1 MFMMNA
7 ALIRKRCICLLLLL
21 FSLKPLQLIS
31 QSVTTDVVSTQLNEE
46 RDHFMQHLRY
56 ITIDPQIVLRLTTF
70 VETEADS
77 MHQSLLQDTFLPD
90 MEKIKAIQSL
100 VYFIRELSEKMYLQ
114 KAEVYEL
121 PLALHSYQQL
131 LQLQLHQQP
140 FIELLKPLSS
150 TVTQFLAAAFWHYPQ
165 SDLLNDV
172 AVYKRVSSAPD
183 YILQFLESQP
193 GFRFADSLVVT
204 AAAHDPVKLITYLQK
219 PPSVLQEKIRRNP
232 NMYVQQIIQ
241 LTGERNVSELLP
253 FIIPLAEQQITVPVI
268 IEKRREVP
276 GYYQLLV
283 TTLMQEL
290 SAPPDSST
298 IFLASL
304 RKAMKEKALLFF
316 VENINELHASPDAVR
331 FAEIKK
337 LRPEDIYYIITS
349 CEKELYTSSYLGL
362 YSRLIERYGTPTAD
376 SLFEVVHYDQFNQF
390 MRMAANYNTL
400 SDFLR
405 CMPEERGAALI
416 KRFIAGIERTTGSG
430 LEKAMDI
437 ADSFTGLSSDKSF
450 SQLIRAE
457 LQSNLNRTKA
467 EQLFFGVRLYSIL
480 LEVFDRMQ
488 AKDTLQSAATAK
500 LGNNQKLER
509 KHLLNKHGEILQ
521 LVLFYGDEDGIA
533 SFKNFME
540 LFRDF
545 DKWEICKNEQWVSIR
560 SKLDTSLL
568 IYANLPL
575 DAKQQLDLQAQDS
588 LFIFLQQQ
596 SAEPTILIHR
606 GHSYHL
612 THTMKRMKASV
623 KLAILGSCG
632 GYNSMLSV
640 ADISPD
646 AQIIVSK
653 KIGSKLI
660 NDPIIEVI
668 NETLQDCRDLVWTE
682 VWEKLTIRFSK
693 DETAQNL
700 FNEYIPPTKNVSLFV
715 LKLFNASD
723 MYIYVNPAVE

>member
-1 MFMMNA
+1 MQ
-7 ALIRKRCICLLLLL
+7 L
-21 FSLKPLQLIS
+21 FCQA
-31 QSVTTDVVSTQLNEE
+31 VTTDVVSAQLTDE
-46 RDHFMQHLRY
+46 RNHFLQHLNY
-56 ITIDPQIVLRLTTF
+56 INIDPQIVFRLNAF

-77 MHQSLLQDTFLPD
+77 IHRSLMQDTSLPD
-90 MEKIKAIQSL
+90 LEKIKAIQSL
-100 VYFIRELSEKMYLQ
+100 VYFIRELSERMYLQ

-131 LQLQLHQQP
+131 LQLLLHKES
-140 FIELLKPLSS
+140 FADLLKPLSA
-150 TVTQFLAAAFWHYPQ
+150 TITQFLAAAFWHYPQ
-165 SDLLNDV
+165 SVLLNDF
-172 AVYKRVSSAPD
+172 AIYKRVSSAPD
-183 YILQFLESQP
+183 FILQFLESEP
-193 GFRFADSLVVT
+193 GFRFFDSLVVT
-204 AAAHDPVKLITYLQK
+204 AAAHDPLKLITYLQQ
-219 PPSVLQEKIRRNP
+219 PLSVLQQQIRN
-232 NMYVQQIIQ
+232 NKNIYVQQIVQ
-241 LTGERNVSELLP
+241 LTGERNVAELLP
-253 FIIPLAEQQITVPVI
+253 FIIPLAEQQITVPEI
-268 IEKRREVP
+268 INKRREVP

-283 TTLMQEL
+283 NTLVKEL
-290 SAPPDSST
+290 SAQPDSST
-298 IFLASL
+298 VFLSSL
-304 RKAMKEKALLFF
+304 RKAIKEKALLFF
-316 VENINELHASPDAVR
+316 VENMNELHASPDAIR

-337 LRPEDIYYIITS
+337 LRLEDIYYIITA

-362 YSRLIERYGTPTAD
+362 YNRLIERFGTPTAD
-376 SLFEVVHYDQFNQF
+376 SLFQVVQYDQFNQF

-400 SDFLR
+400 ADFLH
-405 CMPEERGAALI
+405 CMPEEKGAALV

-437 ADSFTGLSSDKSF
+437 ADSFTGLSSDKAF
-450 SQLIRAE
+450 SQLIRQE
-457 LQSNLNRTKA
+457 LQTNLNRTKS

-480 LEVFDRMQ
+480 LEVFDMMQ
-488 AKDTLQSAATAK
+488 AKDTLQSAAKSK

-509 KHLLNKHGEILQ
+509 KHLLNKNGDILQ
-521 LVLFYGDEDGIA
+521 LVLFYGDEDGMT

-540 LFRDF
+540 LFHDIN
-545 DKWEICKNEQWVSIR
+545 KWEICKNEQWVSIR

-575 DAKQQLDLQAQDS
+575 DAKQLLDLQAQDS
-588 LFIFLQQQ
+588 LFVFLQQQ

-668 NETLQDCRDLVWTE
+668 NETLQDCRDLIWTE

-723 MYIYVNPAVE
+723 TYQSFNPVVE